1 MLRDRQAERK
11 RLAEFEGNPH
21 DAAIEENKLRARIRE
36 LEVENQELKYTLY
49 GGRDE
54 GDKGVLRWL
63 RFYEEIAS
71 IWAYEARKSRE
82 AITALLEERKKGRKE
97 WR

>member
-1 MLRDRQAERK
+1 MIHVVDPKQGPTSPELEMVAGVRQESRQSLEQ
-11 RLAEFEGNPH
+11 RI
-21 DAAIEENKLRARIRE
+21 AALEEENRE
-36 LEVENQELKYTLY
+36 MRFLLY

-54 GDKGVLRWL
+54 GDKGVIRWL

-82 AITALLEERKKGRKE
+82 AIMQLLEERNAQR
-97 WR
+97 

>member
-1 MLRDRQAERK
+1 MQRDRDAER
-11 RLAEFEGNPH
+11 RMLAEFEGNPYPYH
-21 DAAIEENKLRARIRE
+21 DDPTSERKPTYEELLEENR
-36 LEVENQELKYTLY
+36 ELKYTLY

-82 AITALLEERKKGRKE
+82 AIHALLETKTKSGEE
-97 WR
+97 